1 LTRPRILLINPNTS
15 GAATDRMLALAR
27 AAAGDK
33 AHVRGVTA
41 PFGARTIVSGA
52 EAAIAAHAV
61 LVAAARH
68 LDRVDAVI
76 DAAFIDPGLEALRDL
91 AGKPCVGLCEA
102 AMLEAAEGG
111 RRFGV
116 ATGGAHLD
124 TSLRGLAARYGVADR
139 LVDIA
144 FLEAPLGAV
153 AGNPE
158 AYLRAFQT
166 AVERLAKQGARA
178 VLIGGGPLSGI
189 AGQLKP
195 PRGVAIV
202 DGIQAAVRRA
212 IALLGQPVPP
222 AQPGNGRYRAVD
234 PDLVRLLKQK
244 PRRTSRAGLRFD
256 AEGR

>member
-1 LTRPRILLINPNTS
+1 M
-15 GAATDRMLALAR
+15 AAQAR
-27 AAAGDK
+27 AAAGDT
-33 AHVRGVTA
+33 ARIRAVSA
-41 PFGARTIVSGA
+41 PFGARTITSGA

-68 LDRVDAVI
+68 LATADAVI
-76 DAAFIDPGLEALRDL
+76 CAAFVDPGLDALREL
-91 AGKPCVGLCEA
+91 AGKPCVGLCES

-124 TSLRGLAARYGVADR
+124 GPLRGLAARYGVADR

-144 FLEAPLGAV
+144 FLDAPLGAV
-153 AGNPE
+153 ANTPE
-158 AYLRAFQT
+158 AHLPAFQA
-166 AVERLAKQGARA
+166 AVDRLARQGAQA

-195 PRGVAIV
+195 PRGVVII

-212 IALLGQPVPP
+212 IALLGQPAPP
-222 AQPGNGRYRAVD
+222 PRQHGGRYRGVD
-234 PDLVRLLKQK
+234 PDLVRLLKRK
-244 PRRTSRAGLRFD
+244 PPAGSARR
-256 AEGR
+256 

>member
-1 LTRPRILLINPNTS
+1 MTRPTILLINPNTS
-15 GAATDRMLALAR
+15 TAATARMLAQAR
-27 AAAGDK
+27 AAAGTL
-33 AHVRGVTA
+33 ARVRGVTA
-41 PFGARTIVSGA
+41 PFGARTIVTAA
-52 EAAIAAHAV
+52 ETAIATHAV

-68 LDRVDAVI
+68 LETADAVI
-76 DAAFIDPGLEALRDL
+76 SAAFVDPGLEALREI

-124 TSLRGLAARYGVADR
+124 ATLRGLAVRYGVADR

-144 FLEAPLGAV
+144 FLDAPLGAV

-158 AYLRAFQT
+158 AHLPAFQA
-166 AVERLAKQGARA
+166 AVDQLAAKGARA

-189 AGQLKP
+189 AGKLKP
-195 PRGVAIV
+195 PRGVVVI

-212 IALLGQPVPP
+212 IALLHQPVPP
-222 AQPGNGRYRAVD
+222 PRPGNGTYRAVD

-244 PRRTSRAGLRFD
+244 PRRTSRAGLRIGSGD
-256 AEGR
+256 R